1 MMRRWKIAVLFVLL
15 FVTSGFAQSGQALY
29 LDGDG
34 DWMVVPGPWELM
46 GLTNMTAEV
55 WVKIQE
61 FQWNA
66 GILALGDRSSE
77 RFALMHT
84 AYGLREEGNP
94 VEGVL
99 EWEFDWSG
107 GWHPTFATK
116 LEQGR
121 FQHVAVTYDSS
132 ICRLYVD
139 GLFAE
144 ERAYDSPRN
153 GGEYYN
159 LYIGNQIGSHPEFH
173 KGLIDEVRIWDYA
186 RTKEEIQADMSRSLT
201 GEEQGL
207 VGYWDFNGT
216 TQEGLVPD
224 LSSSAN
230 HGVLV
235 GNARLVQWDVEMPI
249 TLVRPV
255 MWGALKSQRSP

>member
-1 MMRRWKIAVLFVLL
+1 MMRRCRIATLFVLL
-15 FVTSGFAQSGQALY
+15 FVTSGLAQSGQALY

-34 DWMVVPGPWELM
+34 DWVEIPDPTEIMA
-46 GLTNMTAEV
+46 LTNMTAEV

-61 FQWNA
+61 FQWNS

-77 RFALMHT
+77 RFALTHT
-84 AYGLREEGNP
+84 AYGVPGDDHLENGI
-94 VEGVL
+94 L
-99 EWEFDWSG
+99 EWEFNWSG
-107 GWHPTFATK
+107 GDYPPFSTA
-116 LEQGR
+116 LGQGLY
-121 FQHVAVTYDSS
+121 QHVAVAYDGSL
-132 ICRLYVD
+132 CRLYID
-139 GLFAE
+139 GQFAE
-144 ERAYDSPRN
+144 ERAYDPPVN
-153 GGEYYN
+153 QGENYK
-159 LYIGNQIGSHPEFH
+159 LYFGNQIGSHPELYQ
-173 KGLIDEVRIWDYA
+173 GLIDEVRIWDYA
-186 RTKEEIQADMSRSLT
+186 RSDEEIQADMSRSLT

-224 LSSSAN
+224 LSGSAN